1 MKRYSKKWIST
12 FIDGELP
19 ENKRIIEEMSKKAF
33 EVESVEETGDDS
45 LFEIKVLPNRVPDAM
60 SLEGMATEFCTV
72 FDLKPKAWKASMTLE
87 GLKENND
94 FVEADAKGVLAFY
107 GLKVKI
113 AGQVETPEWIKDILT
128 KSGGR
133 PINSLVDI
141 TNLILFSVG
150 QPAHVFDAKK
160 MGNKLVA
167 RFAKGGEELELLDG
181 KKVKLKETDF
191 VIADEERA
199 LSLAG
204 IKGGK
209 FAEVDKNTT
218 EAIFEMANF
227 DPVMIRKSSQS
238 LGIRT
243 DASKLFENGVSTEK
257 TKEALLIL
265 VSTLRDIYKDC
276 EIEYIF
282 QKEITNNISA
292 PVILNLQ
299 HVENYSGKKLER
311 TEIEDI
317 LRRLDFKF
325 EDKGDN
331 KLLVTPSRNRL
342 DINIEEDVIEEVLRV
357 YGFDNIPSAPLKLNN
372 KINHDLSF
380 LIENS
385 IRSTL
390 IGEGFT
396 EIMNYSFRDTGS
408 VKVLMAIASDKE
420 YLRESLSKSLAETF
434 SKNYNF
440 LPVLETDKLKFFEIG
455 SVFYYEG
462 DVMKEDKRIMIVLD
476 DNKKKTKYLEEI
488 LALVKNIEDKL
499 GLSIEIIKKSE
510 KPASVEFSLTVLTEQ
525 AESKSIQILFEE
537 FGKDLQSINY
547 KKISVYPFIVRDVAV
562 WVQSGF
568 SEVEFLKNIENLSLA
583 NFSKTYMFDSFEKDS
598 RRSIAFRIIFQSYE
612 RTLTDAEIEEEMKK
626 VNGFL
631 KDNSFEIR

>member
-1 MKRYSKKWIST
+1 MKKYSKKWIST
-12 FIDGELP
+12 FVDGELP
-19 ENKRIIEEMSKKAF
+19 ENKKIIEEMSKKAF
-33 EVESVEETGDDS
+33 EVESVEETGEDS

-60 SLEGMATEFCTV
+60 SLEGMAKEFCTV
-72 FDLKPKAWKASMTLE
+72 FDLKPKVWKAGMSLD

-94 FVEADAKGVLAFY
+94 FVKVDETAVLAFY

-113 AGQVETPEWIKDILT
+113 QKQIETPDWIKDVLV
-128 KSGGR
+128 KCGGR

-141 TNLILFSVG
+141 TNLILFTLG

-160 MGNKLVA
+160 MKGGLTA
-167 RFAKGGEELELLDG
+167 RYAKAGEELVLLDG
-181 KKVKLKETDF
+181 KKVVMKESDF
-191 VIADEERA
+191 VIADDERA

-209 FAEVDKNTT
+209 FAEVDKDTT
-218 EAIFEMANF
+218 EGIFEMANF
-227 DPVMIRKSSQS
+227 SPVMIRKSSQS

-257 TKEALLIL
+257 TKEALSVL
-265 VSTLRDIYKDC
+265 VATIRDIYKDA

-282 QKEITNNISA
+282 QKEVVSNTSK

-299 HVENYSGKKLER
+299 HVNNYAGKILEKK
-311 TEIEDI
+311 EIEDI
-317 LRRLDFKF
+317 LRRLDFGF
-325 EDKGDN
+325 EDKGEN
-331 KLLVTPSRNRL
+331 TLQVTPSSNRL
-342 DINIEEDVIEEVLRV
+342 DINIEEDCIEEILRV

-372 KINHDLSF
+372 KIVHDTSF

-390 IGEGFT
+390 ISAGFT
-396 EIMNYSFRDTGS
+396 EVMSYSFKDTGS
-408 VKVLMAIASDKE
+408 VKVIMAIASDKE
-420 YLRESLSKSLAETF
+420 YLRESLSKSLSETF
-434 SKNYNF
+434 TKNYNF

-462 DVMKEDKRIMIVLD
+462 SVIKEDKRIMIVLD
-476 DNKKKTKYLEEI
+476 DNKKKTKYLEEVQ
-488 LALVKNIEDKL
+488 ALVKRIEEKL
-499 GLSIEIIKKSE
+499 GLSIEIIEKSE
-510 KPASVEFSLTVLTEQ
+510 KPASVEFSLTKLTES
-525 AESKSIQILFEE
+525 ADSKGVQIPFEI
-537 FGKDLQSINY
+537 FTKDLQSINY

-562 WVQSGF
+562 WVPEDF
-568 SEVEFLKNIENLSLA
+568 SEDKFLKNIEDLNLS
-583 NFSKTYMFDSFEKDS
+583 NFSKTYMFDSFEKDG

-626 VNGFL
+626 VNSFL
-631 KDNSFEIR
+631 KESLFEIR